1 MTFSHAIIAKLSLVS
16 VGVLAIAACTAPRTP
31 PPTVE
36 DLMEDRVALDGIL
49 LNCNDSA
56 SHARGAVEA
65 DCAIA
70 RIAVERLA
78 KQKEA
83 AEAAKR
89 EQAFERN
96 REQLRVS
103 QDKRQA
109 QEAATQKVDA
119 YNLPLVPVEPPPAA
133 SSADTQAP
141 VPGQTRQ

>member
-1 MTFSHAIIAKLSLVS
+1 MSFSHAIIAKLSLVS
-16 VGVLAIAACTAPRTP
+16 VGVLAIAACTPPRTP

-36 DLMEDRVALDGIL
+36 DLMEDRVVLDGIL

-56 SHARGAVEA
+56 SQTRGAVEA

-78 KQKEA
+78 KQKEV

-141 VPGQTRQ
+141 VLGQTRQ